1 MAAFFDNG
9 SMERGMVMQ
18 TYRGKSVFGGVAVG
32 KICVYQKGEQTVKRT
47 KIENTEQE
55 KSADLSGSS
64 GVHPPARRV
73 V

>member
-32 KICVYQKGEQTVKRT
+32 KICVYQKGEQTVT
-47 KIENTEQE
+47 DENREYRAG
-55 KSADLSGSS
+55 KSA
-64 GVHPPARRV
+64 V
-73 V
+73 

>member
-47 KIENTEQE
+47 KIENAEQE
-55 KSADLSGSS
+55 KALSCGT
-64 GVHPPARRV
+64 A
-73 V
+73 